1 MTLSP
6 GTLLNN
12 RYRILSTLGQG
23 GMGAVYHAID
33 ENLGVAVAVKEN
45 LFLTDEY
52 ARQFQR
58 EASILAGLRHTNLP
72 RVGDYF
78 TFQGQGQYLIM
89 DYIDGEDLRMR
100 LERLKQLPEKEVV
113 IIGVLIC
120 EALAYL
126 HTRRPA
132 VVHRDIKPGNIKIT
146 PEGEIILV
154 DFGLAKVMS
163 GGQATTTG
171 ARAMTPGYSP
181 PEQYGTART
190 DPRSDIYSLGATLY
204 AALTGVIPEDGLA
217 RATGKVELTP
227 IRSLLPKVNRRLA
240 TALEKALEVEPDQR
254 FQTAEAFRDALQES
268 TDIPALA
275 NLGRITVPPP
285 PPVIED
291 PPDPPQEA
299 AVESPEPPAPVEVQQ
314 PAALPVNTGRLHFGS
329 CLLSLSLIVLA
340 LAGLAG
346 LIFLRPDL
354 PIAFIQQYLPGA
366 LPTRTPTL
374 ATDPPP
380 ESTLLPSGT
389 PASPVIV
396 ETVQPVQPTQLPTQ
410 TPTISETPTQIG
422 GGTGQLAFSSNRT
435 GTFQVWL
442 MYSDGTR
449 LLELTNLPNGAC
461 QPSWSPDGKKL
472 AFVSPCH
479 PINDAF
485 PGGRIYTMN
494 SDGTNIQPL
503 DMPVNLEGDFY
514 PSWSPD
520 GKAILYTSIQGKL
533 PQIFKFTLADNTTRN
548 LSNSKAYDFNAIWAP
563 NGKQIAFVRQT
574 LVNQIWLMDSDGQ
587 NQVQFN
593 YSDPSLFSQGP
604 AWTPDS
610 QVILFSQVKGNQP
623 IPWLMAQRL
632 RDQGTN
638 LEFKVPPTGQD
649 IGPIGGV
656 SISPDG
662 FLIAF
667 ESWPD
672 GKNHDI
678 FLMTLN
684 GADRTP
690 LTSDPGYDFSPAWRP
705 KVTTP

>member
-58 EASILAGLRHTNLP
+58 EASILAGLRHANLP

-78 TFQGQGQYLIM
+78 TFEGQGQYLIM

-100 LERLKQLPEKEVV
+100 LERLKQLPEKEVI

-126 HTRRPA
+126 HSRKPP

-163 GGQATTTG
+163 GAQATTTG

-190 DPRSDIYSLGATLY
+190 DPRSDVYSLGATLY

-227 IRSLLPKVNRRLA
+227 IRSLLSKVNRRLA
-240 TALEKALEVEPDQR
+240 AALEKALEVEPEQR
-254 FQTAEAFRDALQES
+254 FQTAEAFRDALQDS

-285 PPVIED
+285 PPV
-291 PPDPPQEA
+291 
-299 AVESPEPPAPVEVQQ
+299 VEPPAELPKEGQGDPAAPSSPSAAQQ
-314 PAALPVNTGRLHFGS
+314 PVPVPLPAGRLHFGS
-329 CLLSLSLIVLA
+329 CLLSLALIILA
-340 LAGLAG
+340 LAALAG
-346 LIFLRPDL
+346 LIFLRPDV
-354 PIAFIQQYLPGA
+354 PISFIQKYFPGA
-366 LPTRTPTL
+366 LPTLPPTAAHTPEATLAISPSPVVVLSSVTPEPTQLKPTATSKPTSAFTPTL
-374 ATDPPP
+374 
-380 ESTLLPSGT
+380 
-389 PASPVIV
+389 V
-396 ETVQPVQPTQLPTQ
+396 
-410 TPTISETPTQIG
+410 G
-422 GGTGQLAFSSNRT
+422 GGSGQIAFSSNRT
-435 GTFQVWL
+435 GIFQIWL
-442 MYSDGTR
+442 IRADGSD
-449 LLELTNLPNGAC
+449 LVELTNLPNGAC
-461 QPSWSPDGKKL
+461 QPSWAPDGGRL

-479 PINDAF
+479 PINDAY
-485 PGGRIYTMN
+485 PGGRIYIMK
-494 SDGTNIQPL
+494 SDGSEIQPL
-503 DMPVNLEGDFY
+503 DLPVNLEGDFY

-520 GKAILYTSIQGKL
+520 GSSVLYTSVQGGR
-533 PQIFKFTLADNTTRN
+533 PQIFKYTLADNFSRN
-548 LSNSKAYDFNAIWAP
+548 LSNSKAYDFNAVWAP
-563 NGKQIAFVRQT
+563 NGRQIAFVRQT
-574 LVNQIWLMDSDGQ
+574 LVNQIWLMDADGQ

-593 YSDPSLFSQGP
+593 FSDPSLYSQGP

-610 QVILFSQVKGNQP
+610 QVVLFTQVKGNQP
-623 IPWLMAQRL
+623 IPWLMAQRAK
-632 RDQGTN
+632 DQSTN

-656 SISPDG
+656 SVSPDG

-690 LTSDPGYDFSPAWRP
+690 LTNDPGYDFSPAWRP
-705 KVTTP
+705 RTPLP